1 MEICTPVLC
10 TGCGMCSNICPVNAI
25 TMTKGENDFIFP
37 KIDATACVKCNKCAK
52 ACPANQAID
61 RTVTVKNTYAA
72 WNKNKTVRKCSS
84 SGGVFSVFAN
94 QILEE
99 GGVVIGVA
107 LQDLEAR
114 HIVITKKSELPALN
128 GSKYVQSNTGDI
140 YKQVKEQLEAGKKVL
155 FSGTPCQVHAIRQF
169 LGKEYENLI
178 CVDVICHGVPS
189 LAMLH
194 KHIAEVSGDRKA
206 RDIKFRYKDPYWD
219 YSYVKIEYID
229 GGSTYQKLTVDDDYY
244 HLFNISFS
252 IRNSCHECHY
262 AHTHRQ
268 GDITLADYWGYRAH
282 NFKLSNYLRGISLI
296 LVNNDKGNQLL
307 ETLKSKLQIE
317 KTSLNDAKRGQKCL
331 SEPFK
336 LPDEDLKAFW
346 EDYNKGMSISE
357 LSRKHYPKKFVRPNL
372 MWLRHLKS
380 KYYWIIKKPPGEI
393 LNE

>member
-1 MEICTPVLC
+1 MEICTPASC

-25 TMTKGENDFIFP
+25 TMANGENDFIFP
-37 KIDATACVKCNKCAK
+37 KIDDTACIKCNKCAK

-61 RTVTVKNTYAA
+61 RSINVKNTYAA
-72 WNKNKTVRKCSS
+72 WNKNSAVRKRSS
-84 SGGVFSVFAN
+84 SGGVFSVLAS

-114 HIVITKKSELPALN
+114 HVVITKESDLPALN

-140 YKQVKEQLEAGKKVL
+140 YKQVKKQLEAGKKVL
-155 FSGTPCQVHAIRQF
+155 FSGTPCQVHAIRQY

-178 CVDVICHGVPS
+178 CIDVICHGVPS
-189 LAMLH
+189 LTMLY

-206 RDIKFRYKDPYWD
+206 KDIIFRYKDPYWD
-219 YSYVKIEYID
+219 YSYVKIEYMD
-229 GGSTYQKLTVDDDYY
+229 GGIPYQELTVDDDYF
-244 HLFNISFS
+244 HLFNISFT
-252 IRNSCHECHY
+252 IRKSCHECHY
-262 AHTHRQ
+262 ANTHRQ

-282 NFKLSNYLRGISLI
+282 NLKMNNYFDGISLI
-296 LVNNDKGNQLL
+296 LVNSNRGKALL
-307 ETLKSKLQIE
+307 EEIASDLQIE
-317 KTSLNDAKRGQKCL
+317 LASLEDAKRGQKCL

-357 LSRKHYPKKFVRPNL
+357 LSRKHYPKKFVRPKHL
-372 MWLRHLKS
+372 WFRHLKA
-380 KYYWIIKKPPGEI
+380 KYKWLLKKPPEVKS
-393 LNE
+393 NE